1 MWCSLIIV
9 QLATVVSS
17 FLSKS
22 GTRHQ
27 VLPDIIG
34 VNYSEYRLGSLSERE
49 YQLVSAQWSKK
60 HEISK
65 KLVFV
70 TIIDSVQKSGPIL

>member
-22 GTRHQ
+22 GTRYQ

-34 VNYSEYRLGSLSERE
+34 VNYSEYRLGGLSERE
-49 YQLVSAQWSKK
+49 YQLVSAQWSKNM
-60 HEISK
+60 
-65 KLVFV
+65 KLA
-70 TIIDSVQKSGPIL
+70 KSYFLLQLMIRYKNLGPIL